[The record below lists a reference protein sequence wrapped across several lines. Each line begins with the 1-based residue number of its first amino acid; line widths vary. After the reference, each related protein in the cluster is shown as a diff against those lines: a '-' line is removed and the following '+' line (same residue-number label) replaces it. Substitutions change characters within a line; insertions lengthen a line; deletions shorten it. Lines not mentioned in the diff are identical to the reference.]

1 MSNSWYGTPEGSD
14 YLRRTLDGMFMFVW
28 EAERDDGTV
37 YQQFDEITFKRALL
51 DPEYILPEHL
61 RMSVDN
67 LPRDRIV
74 RFTLRPTALT
84 KKVLKD
90 KVEIEHSVFIDLSK
104 GEKFISYWLTDQIV
118 FPVQRKIRRTVIGKS
133 FLDKPKELLVISPSG
148 ATLLCNDDNQSYEG
162 E

>member
-1 MSNSWYGTPEGSD
+1 
-14 YLRRTLDGMFMFVW
+14 MFMFIW

-67 LPRDRIV
+67 LPKDRIV
-74 RFTLRPTALT
+74 KFTLHPTALT

-90 KVEIEHSVFIDLSK
+90 KVRIEHSVFIDLVR
-104 GEKFISYWLTDQIV
+104 GERFVSFWLTDQVI
-118 FPVQRKIRRTVIGKS
+118 FPIQRKIRRTVIGKVFS
-133 FLDKPKELLVISPSG
+133 DGKRDLLVISPSG
-148 ATLLCNDDNQSYEG
+148 KTLQCETDDCSFEG